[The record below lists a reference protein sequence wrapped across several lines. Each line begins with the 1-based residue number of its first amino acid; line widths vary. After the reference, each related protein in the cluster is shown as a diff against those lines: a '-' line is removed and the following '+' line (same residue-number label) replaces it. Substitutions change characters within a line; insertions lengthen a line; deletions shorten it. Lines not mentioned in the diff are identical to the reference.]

1 MNNLK
6 IKGRIKNYPY
16 LVVGEDRNIYQLA
29 HFIGKRTIQFRK
41 LKYYPERK
49 AYGYNGSY
57 FSKDRMLKLYYD
69 SEEIVN
75 KIYSQNSVFRY

>member
-6 IKGRIKNYPY
+6 IKGRIKNYPN

-29 HFIGKRTIQFRK
+29 HFSNKRTIPFRQ
-41 LKYYPERK
+41 LKYYPERN

-57 FSKDRMLKLYYD
+57 FSRSRMLKLYYD
-69 SEEIVN
+69 DECIVN
-75 KIYSQNSVFRY
+75 ELSSSNSFITA

>member
-16 LVVGEDRNIYQLA
+16 LVVGKDKNVYQLS
-29 HFIGKRTIQFRK
+29 HFIGKITIPFRK
-41 LKYYPERK
+41 LKYYENRK

-57 FSKDRMLKLYYD
+57 FSKSRMIKLYYD
-69 SEEIVN
+69 CEEVVN
-75 KIYSQNSVFRY
+75 KLESENSFITA

>member
-16 LVVGEDRNIYQLA
+16 LVVGKDKSVYQLA
-29 HFIGKRTIQFRK
+29 HFVGKRTIPFRK
-41 LKYYPERK
+41 LKYYEERK

-57 FSKDRMLKLYYD
+57 FSKSRMLKLYYD
-69 SEEIVN
+69 CDEVVNEISSE
-75 KIYSQNSVFRY
+75 NSFITA